1 MMAYLNGDD
10 FATINGKGK
19 LKKKVKALTE
29 KAKKRHKKIIE
40 KQKAMA
46 KKLGRGLK
54 RFARI
59 SKGMQEK
66 RFIFALEHNF
76 LKLATRLKAEYIKHP
91 DEVKKHLSQFGDVK
105 KFLAAINKGET
116 RGAVISGGDNSEKY
130 AEYAKQGVGIIKK
143 IIEWFKKRKKGKET
157 EEDKAQAAE
166 DDKQVKSMEDS
177 VDADKNIEKVDE
189 KGKTLP
195 AAPEAEEHEHSKED
209 PAAKGSGD
217 KEETPFYKNPMVIGG
232 AVAAAAVIYFATK
245 KR

>member
-1 MMAYLNGDD
+1 MMAYLNGMDD
-10 FATINGKGK
+10 ESVINGKGK
-19 LKKKVKALTE
+19 LKKKVKALGE

-59 SKGMQEK
+59 STGMQRK

-76 LKLATRLKAEYIKHP
+76 LHLATRLKAEYLKHP
-91 DEVKKHLSQFGDVK
+91 EETKKHLSQFGDWSKIV
-105 KFLAAINKGET
+105 AAINKGEK
-116 RGAVISGGDNSEKY
+116 RGATISGEGDTEKY

-143 IIEWFKKRKKGKET
+143 IIAWFKNRKKGKET

-166 DDKQVKSMEDS
+166 DDKQVKAMENS
-177 VDADKNIEKVDE
+177 VDADKSIEKVDE

-195 AAPEAEEHEHSKED
+195 TSPDAEDNEHSKED
-209 PAAKGSGD
+209 SAAVVKGGS
-217 KEETPFYKNPMVIGG
+217 TPFYKNPMVIGG
-232 AVAAAAVIYFATK
+232 IAVAVVGGYLLMK
-245 KR
+245 KK